1 MQENQLTQ
9 TSQQVLHA
17 AQLLAQK
24 QQHAAVTEEHIL
36 AGLLQ
41 EDTQV
46 SYLMKQNNIVLSA
59 VKAALEQHLNRQATV
74 EGGVPQLAPAAM
86 RCIQNAFQFAQK
98 EEMLM
103 SPHYLLYSLLE
114 SRSTAAQ
121 ILKDAGMQPKQLEK
135 TIEEMQK
142 GEKINAPNAEQ
153 QFQALKKIPKTSI
166 RLPAKINWIQ

>member
-41 EDTQV
+41 EDIQV
-46 SYLMKQNNIVLSA
+46 LPYLMQQNNIVLSA
-59 VKAALEQHLNRQATV
+59 VKAALKQHLNRQATV
-74 EGGVPQLAPAAM
+74 EGSAPQLSPAAV
-86 RCIQNAFQFAQK
+86 RCLQNALQFAQK

-103 SPHYLLYSLLE
+103 SPHYTYFIVFYKVEVL
-114 SRSTAAQ
+114 
-121 ILKDAGMQPKQLEK
+121 QPKY
-135 TIEEMQK
+135 
-142 GEKINAPNAEQ
+142 
-153 QFQALKKIPKTSI
+153 
-166 RLPAKINWIQ
+166 